1 MSIHL
6 EEHFG
11 LVLGVSVIRR
21 VVAAKAWRQGG
32 HPSVTGSSY
41 LDK

>member
-21 VVAAKAWRQGG
+21 VVAAKAWRQDG
-32 HPSVTGSSY
+32 HPSMMRSIC

>member
-32 HPSVTGSSY
+32 HLSMTRLSC